1 MAVSERTPT
10 LSVVMPTRNQAEFL
24 RAAVDSVLIQAEGAA
39 ADLELVVADGASTD
53 GTQALLAELEAR
65 HPGRIR
71 WCSEPDA
78 GPADAVNKAVSRAR
92 GSIIGWLNSDDL
104 YVRGAAARALQAFAA
119 QPELVMVYGEGDHVD
134 LDGRNIGRYPTRG
147 PETPLSAWVDGCW
160 ICQPTAFFRRDAFEA
175 LGGLDR
181 GLRAAF
187 DYEFWL
193 RLFKAYPGRVGHVHA
208 LQALS
213 RLHEGGITMRMRERV
228 ALEGMEVV
236 HRHFGAAPPHWL
248 VTHAGEALAAC
259 PFDAEVETVRAH
271 LYELADRAAGW
282 LAPGGVQ
289 PLKLQ
294 MRRHRAWQI
303 ARPDLVADVYPD
315 GWVPPE
321 LQIRLRQPAHP
332 YRRLRLWG
340 RHDSPRGGRLV
351 LGVRG
356 LGPQGDLWQGGTS
369 RPGPFEVSI
378 PLPPEPGAALHLTV
392 VANASFVPA
401 DTIPGSRDT
410 RPMAFQLAAAEP
422 C

>member
-1 MAVSERTPT
+1 
-10 LSVVMPTRNQAEFL
+10 MPTRNQAEFL
-24 RAAVDSVLIQAEGAA
+24 PSAVDSVLMQAEGAA
-39 ADLELVVADGASTD
+39 ADLELVIADGASTD
-53 GTQALLAELEAR
+53 GTPALLAELEAR

-92 GSIIGWLNSDDL
+92 GEIVGWLNSDDL
-104 YVRGAAARALQAFAA
+104 YVRGAAARALEAFAA
-119 QPELVMVYGEGDHVD
+119 RPELVMVYGEGDHVD
-134 LDGRNIGRYPTRG
+134 LDGRDLGRYPTRG

-181 GLRAAF
+181 GLRTAF

-193 RLFKAYPGRVGHVHA
+193 RLFKAYPGRVGHVDA

-213 RLHEGGITMRMRERV
+213 RLHEGGITLRMREQV

-236 HRHFGAAPPHWL
+236 HRHLGKAPLHWL

-259 PFDAEVETVRAH
+259 PFEAQVETVRAH
-271 LYELADRAAGW
+271 LNELAERAAPW
-282 LAPGGVQ
+282 LVPGGVEQ
-289 PLKLQ
+289 LKMQ

-315 GWVPPE
+315 GWVPPQ
-321 LQIRLRQPAHP
+321 LKIRLRQPARP

-356 LGPQGDLWQGGTS
+356 LGPEGDAWQGGTS

-378 PLPPEPGAALHLTV
+378 PLPPEPGAQLHLTV

-401 DTIPGSRDT
+401 DSIPGSRDT